1 MTEYFFLDFREKE
14 EYLECTLEI
23 GEERRFVLQREDA
36 FLAHDAFDVV
46 VFDNDVFFKSFDCV
60 VFFVDFRLRQKDFSE

>member
-1 MTEYFFLDFREKE
+1 M
-14 EYLECTLEI
+14 EI
-23 GEERRFVLQREDA
+23 SEERRFVLKSEDA

-46 VFDNDVFFKSFDCV
+46 VFDNDVFFKSFDCI